1 MREREKLRKEQ
12 TRNKVKKEE
21 RKLTSNLNI
30 EMTKETDDKQ
40 EKKKKLFLWNYFV
53 IENVSTNGETEREFN
68 LTIT

>member
-53 IENVSTNGETEREFN
+53 IENVFDK
-68 LTIT
+68 

>member
-1 MREREKLRKEQ
+1 M
-12 TRNKVKKEE
+12 
-21 RKLTSNLNI
+21 TSNLNI

>member
-1 MREREKLRKEQ
+1 MRERQKLRKEQ

-40 EKKKKLFLWNYFV
+40 EKKKKLFL
-53 IENVSTNGETEREFN
+53 
-68 LTIT
+68 

>member
-40 EKKKKLFLWNYFV
+40 EKKKKLFL
-53 IENVSTNGETEREFN
+53 
-68 LTIT
+68 